1 MTVKEEMEYAE
12 KLGCKYI
19 TPYKLAKMSE
29 LSNKIVKLLTD
40 NVSAVSLCY
49 DDMKIVLKIAESVIE
64 KGVQKG

>member
-19 TPYKLAKMSE
+19 PPYKLAKMSE